1 MFSAS
6 IVQTSFVKHTQK
18 NFALALRIFEEVF
31 FESFGVG
38 GWRERK
44 EKCISLETGTK
55 KVIVLSKRWYE

>member
-31 FESFGVG
+31 FES
-38 GWRERK
+38 
-44 EKCISLETGTK
+44 SLEWVDGGRGRRNAFLLRQALK
-55 KVIVLSKRWYE
+55 KSLF